1 MILWSSYLY
10 FNKFLRP
17 LKLAGCWPQGGDS
30 VCKCLSRQRFLVTFK
45 IDVNYVIG
53 WYFFSAM
60 YITKNICSM
69 WKNDLRAWN
78 FFFFSFF
85 WYLPSRGKLN
95 KCLLEYCH
103 FIKWTNGLFT
113 FCTCLKKKA
122 WSQFWKWNQTSF
134 ALLLINSGNRMLFTL
149 Q

>member
-1 MILWSSYLY
+1 MRGSNDKTHKILWSSYLY

-17 LKLAGCWPQGGDS
+17 LKLAGCWTQGGDS

-45 IDVNYVIG
+45 IDVNYVI
-53 WYFFSAM
+53 
-60 YITKNICSM
+60 
-69 WKNDLRAWN
+69 
-78 FFFFSFF
+78 FFFFF

-95 KCLLEYCH
+95 KCLEYCH
-103 FIKWTNGLFT
+103 FIKWTNELFT
-113 FCTCLKKKA
+113 FCKCLKKKA

-134 ALLLINSGNRMLFTL
+134 ALSLINSGNRMLFTL